1 MKRQRAAQAGKR
13 RVALALLALACVAAS
28 PLSTLAWPSRP
39 GADSMVQPVA
49 VFGIDDRGPLPARY
63 KDLREKIGLLFSV
76 HGRSVCT
83 AFCVA
88 KDVVATAGHCLHKIA
103 GERTPRIGDFWFLR
117 NYDVVRDIA
126 HIAGHGNGTAA
137 LNVMSGSMS
146 LNVRPPIEATRD
158 WALVRLARPACTK
171 GVLPI
176 RVLPIDRIL
185 KEAEAKRVFQLSY
198 HRDYTPWKLAYGQPC
213 AVGKSFEHSEWS
225 AIAQDF
231 SDPEVLILH
240 TCDTG
245 GASSGSPMLLETDSG
260 PEVIGINVGTY
271 VQSKVLMQE
280 GKVKKRMKAD
290 PVANTAVAS
299 AAFADKLDVFLQAR
313 VLSSPGQVRELQ
325 TLLQAARAVCRQG
338 RRHLQRRLAFR
349 DRGLREG
356 GRLAGDGARDADDP
370 EAARW
375 HRDDAGRAS
384 QKACPPMTAPS
395 ADRLSPEGTR
405 WPDWQ
410 ICSGVGGRG
419 VDHGEGL
426 ISVALSAPY
435 ALAFHARLGYGKVAT
450 SDLMRKTVS

>member
-1 MKRQRAAQAGKR
+1 MADRQKREEATATQAGKR

-28 PLSTLAWPSRP
+28 PLSTLAWSSRP
-39 GADSMVQPVA
+39 GTDSMVQPVA

-103 GERTPRIGDFWFLR
+103 GERSPRIGDFWFLR

-271 VQSKVLMQE
+271 VQSKVIMQD
-280 GKVKKRMKAD
+280 GKITQRLKAD
-290 PVANTAVAS
+290 TVANTGVS
-299 AAFADKLDVFLQAR
+299 AAVFAEKLELFKEAAILTTAA
-313 VLSSPGQVRELQ
+313 QVRELQ
-325 TLLQAARAVCRQG
+325 QALKDLKLYSGPIDGSYRA
-338 RRHLQRRLAFR
+338 
-349 DRGLREG
+349 GLRQAIEAFEKIHG
-356 GRLAGDGARDADDP
+356 LPVTGLATRALLKRTLPSGA
-370 EAARW
+370 E
-375 HRDDAGRAS
+375 
-384 QKACPPMTAPS
+384 
-395 ADRLSPEGTR
+395 
-405 WPDWQ
+405 
-410 ICSGVGGRG
+410 
-419 VDHGEGL
+419 
-426 ISVALSAPY
+426 
-435 ALAFHARLGYGKVAT
+435 
-450 SDLMRKTVS
+450 RKTVRNPKS